1 MKLAVVI
8 MTYNEAK
15 HLDRCFASLLALDA
29 EVHVIDCFSS
39 DDTLTIARR
48 SGAIVHENAW
58 VNHAEQFNWGLTQLP
73 NTIDWVLRL
82 DADEYLTPALVDE
95 INKKLSAC
103 SDDVGGIS
111 IPRRINFLGK
121 LIKYGGVN
129 KIHTVRLFRAGQGR
143 CENRW
148 MDEHIV
154 VQGKLLKFKNELIDE
169 NLNPISWW
177 VEKHNGYAS
186 REAVELLNLRYGF
199 MPYDSIAKLS
209 TKSQASL
216 KRWVKENLYS
226 KAPSG
231 LRAFAYFVYRYILL
245 GGFLDGSRG
254 FAFHFLQGFWY
265 RYLVDIKIS
274 EVERSMQSQNL
285 SVQEAIY
292 DVLKIRV

>member
-1 MKLAVVI
+1 

-29 EVHVIDCFSS
+29 EIHVIDCFSS

-226 KAPSG
+226 KTPLG

>member
-29 EVHVIDCFSS
+29 EIHVIDCFSS

-226 KAPSG
+226 KTPLG